1 MFVNCIFIR
10 GVQLPAKIRGSV
22 VMVQDDF
29 FVYVN
34 TVLSPECQQRAA
46 RHELQHIRKDHFYD
60 QEPVVVNELEAQG

>member
-1 MFVNCIFIR
+1 MNCIFIK
-10 GVQLPAKIRGSV
+10 GAELPAKVRGAV
-22 VMVQDDF
+22 AMVQDDF

-46 RHELQHIRKDHFYD
+46 QHELRHIKRDHFYN